1 MYGCSAK
8 SVTFF
13 QSYLCDRTQQV
24 QIGNMKSDKLSVK
37 FGVPQGSILGPL
49 LFILYINDLPL
60 HIKNCKT
67 DLYADDST
75 IHMAGRDIIEIQPKI
90 QQDLYEIEKWCEN
103 NNMFVNTNNKTKCMV
118 IGTRQK
124 MSMQS
129 TDPLF
134 SINSQTLQISNCEKL
149 LGVKIDS
156 YLSWLHQ
163 VNQVCS
169 KIASRIYLLSKI
181 KKYLNLESRKLFY
194 SGYILPL
201 IDYCIIIWGSCSTEC
216 LNRIVKLQ
224 KRAARLILDTDFLAP
239 SAPLFEKLG
248 WMTVYN
254 RITYHKCVLIF
265 KCLNDEAPSYLIEKT
280 NYISQSNHY
289 QLRSAVSGDLCVPK
303 SKTELFKKSFC
314 FSGPSTWNSLPV
326 SVRNSK
332 SIVVFKN
339 KLKSYLLHKQ
349 IVSAE

>member
-8 SVTFF
+8 SVTFV

-24 QIGNMKSDKLSVK
+24 QIGNIKSDKLSVK

-49 LFILYINDLPL
+49 LFIVYINDLPL
-60 HIKNCKT
+60 HIRNCKT

-75 IHMAGRDIIEIQPKI
+75 IHTAGRDITEIQPKI
-90 QQDLYEIEKWCEN
+90 QQDLNEIEEWCKN
-103 NNMFVNTNNKTKCMV
+103 NNMFVNTNKTKCMV

-124 MSMQS
+124 ISSQS
-129 TDPLF
+129 FDPLF
-134 SINSQTLQISNCEKL
+134 FINSQTLQISNCEKL

-156 YLSWLHQ
+156 NLNWLHQ

-169 KIASRIYLLSKI
+169 KIASRIYLLSNI
-181 KKYLNLESRKLFY
+181 KKYLNVESRKLFY

-239 SAPLFEKLG
+239 SAPLFKKLG
-248 WMTVYN
+248 WLTVYN

-265 KCLNDEAPSYLIEKT
+265 KCLNDEAPSYLVEKI
-280 NYISQSNHY
+280 NYVSQSNPY
-289 QLRSAVSGDLCVPK
+289 QLRNTVNGDLCVPK

-314 FSGPSTWNSLPV
+314 FSGPSTWNNLPV

-332 SIVVFKN
+332 SIGVFKN
-339 KLKSYLLHKQ
+339 KLKDHLLNKQ